1 MANKKKKNQKKVT
14 IWVEKNRPGS
24 VAAKH
29 LRSYRALDRI
39 RKGR

>member
-1 MANKKKKNQKKVT
+1 MAKNKKKKGKKVT

-24 VAAKH
+24 VPAKH

>member
-1 MANKKKKNQKKVT
+1 MTKKKKQKKKVT
-14 IWVEKNRPGS
+14 IMVEKNRPGS

-39 RKGR
+39 RKPR